1 MVSWLG
7 LSACAE
13 ARGVRASDL
22 PWSASPCPAWCRR
35 CRAPDRGRDGTEVL
49 VRALTFPG
57 QGADRDAMRISAL
70 RAWPRDALKEHHHA

>member
-22 PWSASPCPAWCRR
+22 PWI
-35 CRAPDRGRDGTEVL
+35 PDEDYRGSQNLAHRLDLIDVPEAVEPEHPYEPETS
-49 VRALTFPG
+49 
-57 QGADRDAMRISAL
+57 DL
-70 RAWPRDALKEHHHA
+70 RKRHRSGHRERL